1 MDAVQLHNQVKKAS
15 ERATTSRA
23 ARKQEC
29 AFRKNPWTF
38 DKSVCQPRQDAKPS
52 FTMEV
57 GLVHFRSTFQDSNG
71 PRYSSLPTWVLEA
84 MPRPEI
90 VTEFNISHVTPSL
103 IKRFLRKLPN
113 ASAPGPDRISYL
125 HLKKLPSTHHF
136 LATLFSKIILTNHR
150 SPSNWCKGILRLIHK
165 GGDTESPENFRPIA
179 LTLCVG
185 KLLHRILAS

>member
-1 MDAVQLHNQVKKAS
+1 
-15 ERATTSRA
+15 
-23 ARKQEC
+23 
-29 AFRKNPWTF
+29 
-38 DKSVCQPRQDAKPS
+38 
-52 FTMEV
+52 MEV
-57 GLVHFRSTFQDSNG
+57 GLVHFKSTFQDSNG
-71 PRYSSLPTWVLEA
+71 PRYSSLPTWVLKA
-84 MPRPEI
+84 MPRPDI
-90 VTEFNISHVTPSL
+90 VSEFNISPVTLSL
-103 IKRFLRKLPN
+103 IKRFLRQLPN

-150 SPSNWCKGILRLIHK
+150 SPSIWCKGILRLIHK